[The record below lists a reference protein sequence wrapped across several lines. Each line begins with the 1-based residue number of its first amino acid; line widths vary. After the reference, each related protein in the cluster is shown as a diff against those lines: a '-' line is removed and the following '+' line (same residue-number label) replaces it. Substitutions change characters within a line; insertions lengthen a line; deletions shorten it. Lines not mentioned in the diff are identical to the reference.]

1 VPVDEDLDR
10 LLAAPL
16 PTFIEER
23 RRLADTLKAAGRRD
37 DAKAIAKINKPS
49 VPVWVVNQLARG
61 EGSLL
66 TRLGVLTDE
75 LRDMPAAGSAAAAG
89 YAQLVSEHRDVLR
102 SLRAAAERILTAAGH
117 DAGPALLERIVHS
130 LRAGMA
136 DAQIRAAI
144 ERGRLLREIGEV
156 DFTSMVGAPVAAS
169 ASPAT
174 APAERALPP
183 PRAPAPAP
191 RSEAAAV
198 ELAARE
204 LAAREP
210 AAQERARERAALQAE
225 RERTRAR
232 AGAEREL
239 EKARNLA
246 AGARRRAVE
255 EERALESA
263 RRVLEAANRALETAR
278 RTLDEKEERA
288 AGAHREEEIA
298 ARAVESAEAAIRAL
312 ADH

>member
-1 VPVDEDLDR
+1 MPVDEDLDR

-204 LAAREP
+204 P

>member
-1 VPVDEDLDR
+1 MPADEDLDQ

-23 RRLADTLKAAGRRD
+23 RRLTDALKAAGRRD

-49 VPVWVVNQLARG
+49 VPVWVVNQLARS

-89 YAQLVSEHRDVLR
+89 YAQLVTEHREVLR
-102 SLRAAAERILTAAGH
+102 SLRAAAERILIAADH

-136 DAQIRAAI
+136 DAQTRAAI

-156 DFTSMVGAPVAAS
+156 DFTSMVGAAAGPS
-169 ASPAT
+169 ASPGT
-174 APAERALPP
+174 APAERAPP
-183 PRAPAPAP
+183 HPRAPARAH
-191 RSEAAAV
+191 RSEAADV
-198 ELAARE
+198 G
-204 LAAREP
+204 P

-232 AGAEREL
+232 AAAEREL
-239 EKARNLA
+239 ERARNQATA
-246 AGARRRAVE
+246 AGRRAVE
-255 EERALESA
+255 EQRALESA
-263 RRVLEAANRALETAR
+263 RRVLEAANRAVEAAR
-278 RTLDEKEERA
+278 RTLEEKEERA
-288 AGAHREEEIA
+288 ASAHREEEIA
-298 ARAVESAEAAIRAL
+298 ARAVESAEAAARAL